1 MFDAAF
7 GHRDADRLGQVV
19 DDVLSRPARPSRH
32 PVSHAR
38 DTRSTH
44 ARDMWEPHAR
54 RSAPLASPGLTT
66 AHLQATFPS
75 GVGGT
80 QSSWIVT
87 ALIGEV
93 MIHDP
98 RGGGGRRGPGGV
110 AGGLE
115 QEEGVLAADSVAQAG
130 DVGAVDV
137 HGDGHAVAGVKDAV
151 DVADRNRGS
160 RPGLAGDG
168 VTERRGAEPSCCGG
182 HDDDQPAAG

>member
-1 MFDAAF
+1 
-7 GHRDADRLGQVV
+7 
-19 DDVLSRPARPSRH
+19 
-32 PVSHAR
+32 
-38 DTRSTH
+38 
-44 ARDMWEPHAR
+44 
-54 RSAPLASPGLTT
+54 
-66 AHLQATFPS
+66 
-75 GVGGT
+75 
-80 QSSWIVT
+80 
-87 ALIGEV
+87 